1 MKIENLTF
9 GYNDNLIFKDF
20 NLEVEP
26 GKITA
31 ILGKSGI
38 GKTTLLNLISG
49 IIPSKHK
56 VDVPTAIAFQENRL
70 VPYLTVKEN
79 LTIVGINEDDIKTAL
94 LEFEMSNKL
103 NAYPNTLSGGEKGRV
118 NVLRAFL
125 SKKELVLLDEPFS
138 SLDISL
144 KIKLIKMTASLQAK
158 NKATVIFVT
167 HDIEEALTLAN
178 RVIVLG
184 DNKINL
190 DLTVDGEPINR
201 KYGENQRERQKIINS
216 FI

>member
-20 NLEVEP
+20 NLEVES

-49 IIPSKHK
+49 VIPSKHK
-56 VDVPTAIAFQENRL
+56 IAVPTAVAFQEDRL
-70 VPYLTVKEN
+70 IPYLTVKEN
-79 LTIVGINEDDIKTAL
+79 LTLVGISESDIKNAL
-94 LEFEMSNKL
+94 SEFEMAGKL
-103 NAYPNTLSGGEKGRV
+103 NAYPSTLSGGEKGRV

-144 KIKLIKMTASLQAK
+144 KLKLIKMTASLQAK

-178 RVIVLG
+178 RIIVLG
-184 DNKINL
+184 NNKINL

-201 KYGENQRERQKIINS
+201 KYGEKEQERQKIIDS